1 MASPPV
7 ISFLNLPGVCL
18 IVMAAA
24 LPPASFLIFA
34 ISALET
40 VLSTVTTTRF
50 VLASTAQAV
59 PAMSDLSTDLFTV
72 LSWVALNVW
81 ASDAFAVGTENAA
94 AARSPVVT
102 AISRVR
108 LAIPLRGWCA

>member
-50 VLASTAQAV
+50 VLALTAQAV

-72 LSWVALNVW
+72 LELGGAERL
-81 ASDAFAVGTENAA
+81 GRRM
-94 AARSPVVT
+94 RSRWGRRTLRRPGVRW
-102 AISRVR
+102 SRRSAGSVSLYR
-108 LAIPLRGWCA
+108 CGRCA